1 MYPLK
6 DKLNKSKM
14 NSGLIDKICGKEKS
28 FIINK
33 VMEIEFILDGLA
45 SYNVP
50 STESSLRVISS
61 SPWSNFLAT
70 PKSLIRGFIS
80 RGGKGP
86 NILN

>member
-50 STESSLRVISS
+50 STESLSL
-61 SPWSNFLAT
+61 
-70 PKSLIRGFIS
+70 
-80 RGGKGP
+80 
-86 NILN
+86 